1 MPRDKAQRKAPAK
14 KEEER
19 LRRELDSLR
28 VEVKEM
34 KEIVNMLLNMVI
46 DSEEEEDYPGVQ
58 LPDFDDRYGPNN

>member
-1 MPRDKAQRKAPAK
+1 MPRDKAQRKAPVK